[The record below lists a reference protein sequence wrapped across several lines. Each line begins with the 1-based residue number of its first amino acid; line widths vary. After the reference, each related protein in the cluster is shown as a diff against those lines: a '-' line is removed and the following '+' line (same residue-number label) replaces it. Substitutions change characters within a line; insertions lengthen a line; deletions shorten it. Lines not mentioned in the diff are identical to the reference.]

1 MPKTLQM
8 IMDRTGWNQDR
19 LAERLDTTQ
28 ATVSR
33 WMSGSDPRGAKR
45 DAIRR
50 LLVEVSTGDLDSMDV
65 AELSDSSRLP
75 SGRLIPVVGYVGA
88 GAEVI
93 SYDDHEKGGGMD
105 EVEAPPGASPHAV
118 AVRVRGESM
127 VPAYREGDHII
138 YDELA
143 TGAEIARYIN
153 KECVVRLTDGRTF
166 IKTVVR
172 GSDDDCWTLWSYNAP
187 PMIDMILEWAAKVRW
202 VEKA

>member
-1 MPKTLQM
+1 MPKTLLT
-8 IMDRTGWNQDR
+8 IIDRTGWNQDR
-19 LAERLDTTQ
+19 LAERLGTTQ

-50 LLVEVSTGDLDSMDV
+50 LLIEVSAGDLDSMDV
-65 AELSDSSRLP
+65 AALSGA
-75 SGRLIPVVGYVGA
+75 GRRPADRQIPVVGYVGA
-88 GAEVI
+88 GSEVFTF
-93 SYDDHEKGGGMD
+93 DDHEKGGGLD
-105 EVEAPPGASPHAV
+105 EIEAPPGASSHAV

-127 VPAYREGDHII
+127 LPAYREGDHII

-143 TGAEIARYIN
+143 TGADIARYIN

-166 IKTVVR
+166 IKTLAR
-172 GSDDDCWTLWSYNAP
+172 GSEDDCWTLWSYNAP
-187 PMIDMILEWAAKVRW
+187 PMTDMLLEWAAKVRW